1 MNPPK
6 CREPRALSEHLLTC
20 PDCRAH
26 ARVATAWRDLPR
38 FERTEPPVEPSDAF
52 LSRTLAAIREDRAR
66 RVRRRLALAAAA
78 ALLFFFCVGTG
89 HESAGT
95 ARSRGVVPRRS
106 RPTRSPTS
114 SRTDEVRPVPGSR

>member
-38 FERTEPPVEPSDAF
+38 SEKMEPLTEPSDAF
-52 LSRTLAAIREDRAR
+52 LSRTLAAIRQDRAR

-89 HESAGT
+89 HESAGP
-95 ARSRGVVPRRS
+95 AGGAEESYHAMFS
-106 RPTRSPTS
+106 
-114 SRTDEVRPVPGSR
+114 TDSLANLIPN

>member
-38 FERTEPPVEPSDAF
+38 FDKMEPPVEPSEAF
-52 LSRTLAAIREDRAR
+52 LSRTLAAIREDRSR
-66 RVRRRLALAAAA
+66 RIRQRLALAAAA

-89 HESAGT
+89 HESAG
-95 ARSRGVVPRRS
+95 AGGGAEESYHAMFS
-106 RPTRSPTS
+106 
-114 SRTDEVRPVPGSR
+114 TDSLASLIPH

>member
-38 FERTEPPVEPSDAF
+38 FESTEAPVEPSDAF

-66 RVRRRLALAAAA
+66 RVRRRVALAAAA

-95 ARSRGVVPRRS
+95 AGGAEESYHAMFS
-106 RPTRSPTS
+106 TDSLS
-114 SRTDEVRPVPGSR
+114 SFIPH